1 MAEKVLEEAVAITL
15 GDSKMI
21 ESRILSNEHPSSPKA
36 EEIQKHY
43 HNLKG
48 KENLKKWRLGR
59 QAGGWLLLARL
70 SRADSMEATASVRAR
85 P

>member
-15 GDSKMI
+15 GDTKMI
-21 ESRILSNEHPSSPKA
+21 ESRILSNEHPSSPEA

-48 KENLKKWRLGR
+48 KENLKKVETEKASRRMVTSGQTQQSRLH
-59 QAGGWLLLARL
+59 GGH
-70 SRADSMEATASVRAR
+70 SIC
-85 P
+85 